1 MSVWSSLYTGSSG
14 LGAHSKAINVVG
26 DNIAN
31 VSTVGYKSSSARF
44 NDVLGRRTLGGQ
56 ALGAGVEMGGVTQ
69 QFGQGT
75 FVHSGGSLDFA
86 ISGEGFFA
94 LEGQLDGVEGEY
106 YTRDGRFTMD
116 TGGFLV
122 NQHGLRVQG
131 YGLSGDGSIEGAS
144 GDIRLGGTVP
154 PIPTSTVDFGL
165 NLDSGDAPLGVPFDP
180 LDPGATSNFSTSVT
194 VYDSLGEDHRV
205 DLYFV
210 SNGAGSWDWH
220 AMADG
225 GELTGGTSGV
235 PTQIADGNLTF
246 TSDGALDTETINSST
261 ADFLG
266 ATGSQ
271 VVDFDFGDA
280 ITTDGGTGLG
290 GSTQYASN
298 SSVDSLNQD
307 GMGPGEIIDVMTA
320 EDGTITGVYT
330 NGQTQPMAK
339 VAIAMFQAPGSL
351 FRASDQL
358 WSATQD
364 SGQVVMGEAGTGGRG
379 SVGQGSLEGSNV
391 DLGAELVTL
400 IAYQRAFQ
408 ANARTISTADEMLS
422 EIANLK
428 R

>member
-1 MSVWSSLYTGSSG
+1 MSVWTSLYTGSSG
-14 LGAHSKAINVVG
+14 LNAHSKALNVVG

-44 NDVLGRRTLGGQ
+44 NDVLGKRTLGGQ
-56 ALGAGVEMGGVTQ
+56 SLGAGVEMGNVVQ

-86 ISGEGFFA
+86 ISGDGFFA
-94 LEGQLDGVEGEY
+94 MQGELDGVQGEY
-106 YTRDGRFTMD
+106 YTRDGRFTTD
-116 TGGFLV
+116 NEGFMV

-131 YGLSGDGSIEGAS
+131 YDLDPNGEVVGAT
-144 GDIRLGGTVP
+144 GDISLGQTVP
-154 PIPTSTVDFGL
+154 PTPTNEVNFQL
-165 NLDSGDAPLGVPFDP
+165 NLDAGEIPTGPFDP
-180 LDPGATSNFSTSVT
+180 LDPGNTSNFSTSVT
-194 VYDSLGEDHRV
+194 VYDSLGDSHRV
-205 DLYFV
+205 DLYFE
-210 SNGAGSWDWH
+210 NTGAGTWDWH
-220 AMADG
+220 AMVDG
-225 GELTGGTSGV
+225 GELTGGTEGV
-235 PTQIADGNLTF
+235 ATEIADGSLGF
-246 TSDGALDTETINSST
+246 TTDGALDTEVLNASS
-261 ADFLG
+261 ADFVG

-271 VVDFDFGDA
+271 VVNFEFGDA
-280 ITTDGGTGLG
+280 ITTDGGTGLT
-290 GSTQYASN
+290 GSTQYAS
-298 SSVDSLNQD
+298 SSTVEALDQD
-307 GMGPGEIIDVMTA
+307 GMGPGELIDVMTA
-320 EDGTITGVYT
+320 EDGTVTGVYT
-330 NGQTQPMAK
+330 NGQTQPLAR

-358 WSATQD
+358 WSATRE

-379 SVGQGSLEGSNV
+379 AVSQGSLEGSNV

>member
-1 MSVWSSLYTGSSG
+1 MSVWSSLYIGSSG
-14 LGAHSKAINVVG
+14 LSAHSKAINVVG

-44 NDVLGRRTLGGQ
+44 NDVLGRRTLSGQ
-56 ALGAGVEMGGVTQ
+56 SLGAGVEMGGVTQ
-69 QFGQGT
+69 EFGQGT
-75 FVHSGGSLDFA
+75 FIHSGGSLDFA

-94 LEGQLDGVEGEY
+94 LEGELDGVDGEY
-106 YTRDGRFTMD
+106 YTRDGRFTLD
-116 TGGFLV
+116 TEGFLV

-131 YGLSGDGSIEGAS
+131 YGLADDGSIEGAS
-144 GDIRLGGTVP
+144 GDISLGGTVP
-154 PIPTSTVDFGL
+154 PIPTSSVDFGL
-165 NLDSGDAPLGVPFDP
+165 NLNASEATAGPFDP

-194 VYDSLGEDHRV
+194 IHDSLGAAHRV
-205 DLYFV
+205 DVYFV
-210 SNGAGSWDWH
+210 ANGAGAWEWH

-225 GELTGGTSGV
+225 GELTGGTQGV
-235 PTQIADGNLTF
+235 PTEIADGNLTF
-246 TSDGALDTETINSST
+246 TTDGALDTEVVNASS

-266 ATGSQ
+266 ATGGQ
-271 VVDFDFGDA
+271 AVAFDFGDA
-280 ITTDGGTGLG
+280 ITTDGGTGLT

-307 GMGPGEIIDVMTA
+307 GMGPGELIDVMTA

-358 WSATQD
+358 WSATRS

-379 SVGQGSLEGSNV
+379 SVAQGSLEGSNV
-391 DLGAELVTL
+391 DLGNELVTL